1 MEKVITKQKLH
12 QKNNDRDFWL
22 SRSAEERLSAIEL
35 YRKQY
40 YGEDYESLNR
50 LQRVFKIIKRT

>member
-12 QKNNDRDFWL
+12 QKNSDRDFWL
-22 SRSAEERLSAIEL
+22 SKSAEERLSAIEL